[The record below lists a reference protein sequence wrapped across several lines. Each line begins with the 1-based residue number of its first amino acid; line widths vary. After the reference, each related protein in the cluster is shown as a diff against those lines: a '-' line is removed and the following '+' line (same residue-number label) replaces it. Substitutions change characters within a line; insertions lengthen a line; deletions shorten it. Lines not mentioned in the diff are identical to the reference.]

1 MAQKLNKKPV
11 TGMKDILPAE
21 MQVRDYVIGVIT
33 DTYREFGF
41 SHMETPCMESIGNLC
56 SKQGGENEKLIFK
69 ILKRGEKLNLADA
82 KAENDLVDG
91 VWPDIISYTHIGE
104 NRSPQLSWQPVDGA
118 NVYVIYMVDSNTNGF
133 LHWKSNNV
141 TETVLPQ
148 GWASAVDYTGPH
160 IGHGY
165 THTFDI
171 YVMALKMPEDRLMG
185 AVNAVNKEL
194 GSFIEEIDTDA
205 DGNKGNIL
213 AYGRISGSFTD
224 ARFRG
229 ERTVDENKPY
239 YM

>member
-1 MAQKLNKKPV
+1 MKIMKTITSLMIVSAFVLFTGCSGYIDNTETVSETAASVSSSNAIGRYLEGRDTFEV
-11 TGMKDILPAE
+11 TSEDL
-21 MQVRDYVIGVIT
+21 
-33 DTYREFGF
+33 
-41 SHMETPCMESIGNLC
+41 
-56 SKQGGENEKLIFK
+56 EN
-69 ILKRGEKLNLADA
+69 
-82 KAENDLVDG
+82 G
-91 VWPDIISYTHIGE
+91 VWPDIISNTHIGE

-118 NVYVIYMVDSNTNGF
+118 EVYVIYMVDSDTNGF

-141 TETVLPQ
+141 TETDLPQ

-171 YVMALKMPEDRLMG
+171 YVMALRSPTDRLKG

-194 GSFIEEIDTDA
+194 GSFIELIDTSA
-205 DGNKGNIL
+205 DGNKGNII
-213 AYGRISGSFTD
+213 AYGKISGTFTD

-229 ERTVDENKPY
+229 DRTVDKNKPY

>member
-1 MAQKLNKKPV
+1 MKIMKTIISLVIASAFVLFTGCSGYIDKTETVSETAASVSSSNAIGRYLEGRDTFEV
-11 TGMKDILPAE
+11 TSEDL
-21 MQVRDYVIGVIT
+21 
-33 DTYREFGF
+33 
-41 SHMETPCMESIGNLC
+41 
-56 SKQGGENEKLIFK
+56 EN
-69 ILKRGEKLNLADA
+69 
-82 KAENDLVDG
+82 G
-91 VWPDIISYTHIGE
+91 VWSDIISNTHIGE

-118 NVYVIYMVDSNTNGF
+118 EVYVIYMVDSDTNGF

-141 TETVLPQ
+141 TETDLPQ

-171 YVMALKMPEDRLMG
+171 YVMALRSPTDRLKG

-194 GSFIEEIDTDA
+194 GSFIELIDTSE
-205 DGNKGNIL
+205 DGSKGNII
-213 AYGRISGSFTD
+213 AYGKISGKFTD

-229 ERTVDENKPY
+229 DRTVDKNKPY

>member
-1 MAQKLNKKPV
+1 MKIMKTITSLMIVSAFVLFTGCSGYTENKETV
-11 TGMKDILPAE
+11 SETAASASSSN
-21 MQVRDYVIGVIT
+21 VIGRYLEGR
-33 DTYREFGF
+33 DTFEVT
-41 SHMETPCMESIGNLC
+41 SE
-56 SKQGGENEKLIFK
+56 
-69 ILKRGEKLNLADA
+69 
-82 KAENDLVDG
+82 DLTDG
-91 VWPDIISYTHIGE
+91 VWPDIISNTHIGE

-118 NVYVIYMVDSNTNGF
+118 EVYVIYMVDSDTNGF

-141 TETVLPQ
+141 TETDLPQ

-171 YVMALKMPEDRLMG
+171 YVMALRSPTDRLKG

-194 GSFIEEIDTDA
+194 GSFIELIDTSA
-205 DGNKGNIL
+205 DGSKGNII
-213 AYGRISGSFTD
+213 AYGKISGTFTD

-229 ERTVDENKPY
+229 DRTVDKNKPY

>member
-1 MAQKLNKKPV
+1 MKIMKTITSLVIASAFVLFTGCSGYIDKTETVSETAASVSSSNAIGRYLEGRDTFEV
-11 TGMKDILPAE
+11 TSEDL
-21 MQVRDYVIGVIT
+21 
-33 DTYREFGF
+33 
-41 SHMETPCMESIGNLC
+41 
-56 SKQGGENEKLIFK
+56 EN
-69 ILKRGEKLNLADA
+69 
-82 KAENDLVDG
+82 G
-91 VWPDIISYTHIGE
+91 VWSDIISNTHIGE

-118 NVYVIYMVDSNTNGF
+118 EVYVIYMVDSDTNGF

-141 TETVLPQ
+141 TETDLPQ

-171 YVMALKMPEDRLMG
+171 YVMALRSPTDRLKG

-194 GSFIEEIDTDA
+194 GSFIELIDTSA
-205 DGNKGNIL
+205 DGSKGNII
-213 AYGRISGSFTD
+213 AYGKISGKFTD

-229 ERTVDENKPY
+229 DRTVDKNKPY

>member
-1 MAQKLNKKPV
+1 MKIMKTITSLMIVSAFVLFTGCSGYTDNKETVSETAASASSSNAIGRYLEGRDTFEV
-11 TGMKDILPAE
+11 TSE
-21 MQVRDYVIGVIT
+21 
-33 DTYREFGF
+33 
-41 SHMETPCMESIGNLC
+41 
-56 SKQGGENEKLIFK
+56 
-69 ILKRGEKLNLADA
+69 
-82 KAENDLVDG
+82 DLTDG
-91 VWPDIISYTHIGE
+91 VWPDIISNTHIGE

-118 NVYVIYMVDSNTNGF
+118 EVYVIYMVDSDTNGF

-141 TETVLPQ
+141 TETDLPQ

-171 YVMALKMPEDRLMG
+171 YVMALRSPTDRLKG

-194 GSFIEEIDTDA
+194 GSFIELIDTSA
-205 DGNKGNIL
+205 DGSKGNII
-213 AYGRISGSFTD
+213 AYGKISGTFTD

-229 ERTVDENKPY
+229 DRTVDKNKPY

>member
-1 MAQKLNKKPV
+1 M
-11 TGMKDILPAE
+11 
-21 MQVRDYVIGVIT
+21 
-33 DTYREFGF
+33 
-41 SHMETPCMESIGNLC
+41 
-56 SKQGGENEKLIFK
+56 K
-69 ILKRGEKLNLADA
+69 ILRTIASLIVISSIALFPGCSARNGNAEAVSGEATSA
-82 KAENDLVDG
+82 VAAEESGNAIGRYLEDRDTFELTSEDLDNG

-171 YVMALKMPEDRLMG
+171 YVMALKTPEDRLKG

-213 AYGRISGSFTD
+213 AYGRISGTFTD

>member
-1 MAQKLNKKPV
+1 M
-11 TGMKDILPAE
+11 
-21 MQVRDYVIGVIT
+21 
-33 DTYREFGF
+33 
-41 SHMETPCMESIGNLC
+41 
-56 SKQGGENEKLIFK
+56 K
-69 ILKRGEKLNLADA
+69 ILRTIASLIVVSSIALFPGCSAKTGNAEAVSGEATSA
-82 KAENDLVDG
+82 VSAEGSGNAIGRYLEGRDTFEVTSEDLVDG

-165 THTFDI
+165 THSFDI
-171 YVMALKMPEDRLMG
+171 YVMALKTPEDRLKG